1 MLGAPA
7 LFNVTAAIVL
17 LAVSVNAE
25 AQQQSRVY
33 RVGFLTLLAAS
44 PEPPTLSAFKQG
56 LKDLGYE
63 EGKNVVIDARFAA
76 GLEGACPNSS
86 RRFSLPNRMCS

>member
-33 RVGFLTLLAAS
+33 RVGFLTLLAAA
-44 PEPPTLSAFKQG
+44 PEPPTLRAFKQG

-63 EGKNVVIDARFAA
+63 EGRT
-76 GLEGACPNSS
+76 S
-86 RRFSLPNRMCS
+86 